1 MQRHSPTPVTHSAA
15 RTTSVLLLAGA
26 LLAGRA
32 AAQEEGLMLGPGD
45 TLEKRGLAVLVFNSE
60 YNGMF
65 FDEKTSGIELI
76 HHGVRTATGGAVRL
90 NPTPEQ
96 WDPIPKMVERKVD
109 EATDTI
115 DVLLR
120 YEEYAFDSHLVVRPS
135 PGGFS
140 VSVRLDEPLPER
152 LEGRAGLNLEI
163 LPAAYFEKT
172 YLVDGTPAIF
182 PLYPSGPMRSWPAAT
197 RLRQYAGHSTFD
209 DRGRR
214 EYVEPEPIAT
224 GRTLVLAPEDP
235 ERRITIEAAQGGLAL
250 LDGRNVAQ
258 NGWYVVRTVLPA
270 GKTGTVAEWS
280 VRPHTIPGWTRA
292 PVVGFCQAGYHPSE
306 KKVAVVELDPADALL
321 PTASV
326 FQVTADGQAVKRLD
340 AAVAPWGRYLR
351 YAYATFDF
359 TGVRDPGLYF
369 LQYGSRKTD
378 TFPIAADVYRDI
390 WHPTLDVWFPVQ
402 MDHVFVNEAY
412 RVWHGAPHLD
422 DARQAPVDHQHFDGY
437 RMGPTTDTRY
447 TPGEHIPG
455 LNVGGWFDAGDFDI
469 RTPSQA
475 ATVMHMVE
483 TWERFRPTRDET
495 LVDEAGRYV
504 DIHHP
509 DGKPDLLQQIEHGA
523 LQLVAQHR
531 AFGRAIPGIIVPQLH
546 QYHHL
551 GDAVDQTDGLVYDPS
566 LEPNQ
571 KAGDRSGRPDDRWAF
586 TNKSAA
592 TNDISAA
599 ALAAASRALRGH
611 DDRLAE
617 ECLAA
622 ARQAW
627 TDERDAAAAGPAPT
641 GWPAAFRAG
650 AELMAT
656 LQLLVTTKDAV
667 YADRFEELVWPAL
680 DRETRWTL
688 GTALRALPHFGP
700 AYKERLRPY
709 AVKYGEE
716 LAALE
721 KENPYGVPIG
731 TRGWAG
737 NEQVIGWAQT
747 NADLHAAY
755 PDLVSAE
762 QVLRGLHY
770 ILGRHPASNVSF
782 VSAVGT
788 RSKKIA
794 YGNNRADYTFIA
806 GGVVPGVLVL
816 KPDFP
821 ENKEDWPF
829 LWGENEYVID
839 ICAHY
844 VLLAHLAHDLVTRE
858 GGAQR

>member
-1 MQRHSPTPVTHSAA
+1 VRAA
-15 RTTSVLLLAGA
+15 RTAGLLLFAGA

-32 AAQEEGLMLGPGD
+32 AAEEELTLGAGD
-45 TLEKRGLAVLVFNSE
+45 TLEKRGLSVLVFNSE

-65 FDEKTSGIELI
+65 FDEKTSALQII

-109 EATDTI
+109 ATTGTI

-120 YEEYAFDSHLVVRPS
+120 YEDYDFDSHIVVRPS

-140 VSVRLDEPLPER
+140 MSVVLDKPVPER
-152 LEGRAGLNLEI
+152 LQGRAGLNLEF

-172 YLVDGTPAIF
+172 YLVDGRPAIF
-182 PLYPSGPMRSWPAAT
+182 PLYPSGPMRVRPAAT
-197 RLRQYAGHSTFD
+197 RLRQFAGHSTFD
-209 DRGRR
+209 DHGRA
-214 EYVEPEPIAT
+214 EYVEPLPIAT
-224 GRTLVLAPEDP
+224 GQTLVLAPEDP
-235 ERRITIEAAQGGLAL
+235 QRRVTIEAGKGELSL
-250 LDGRNVAQ
+250 LDGRNIAQ
-258 NGWYVVRTVLPA
+258 NGWYIVRTLLPA
-270 GKTGTVAEWS
+270 GTTGTVVEWS
-280 VRPHTIPGWTRA
+280 VRPHTITGWTRA
-292 PVVGFCQAGYHPSE
+292 PVVGFSQAGYHPSE
-306 KKVAVVELDPADALL
+306 KKVAVVELDPADAPL
-321 PTASV
+321 PAASV
-326 FQVTADGQAVKRLD
+326 FQVTADGQSVKRLD
-340 AAVAPWGRYLR
+340 AKVVPWGHYLR
-351 YAYATFDF
+351 YDYATFDF
-359 TGVRDPGLYF
+359 SDVREPGLYF
-369 LQYGSRKTD
+369 LQYGGQKTN

-390 WHPTLDVWFPVQ
+390 WHPTLDVWFPEQ
-402 MDHVFVNEAY
+402 MDHMLVNEAY
-412 RVWHGAPHLD
+412 RVWHGAAHLD

-437 RMGPTTDTRY
+437 RMGPTTDTSY
-447 TPGEHIPG
+447 APGEHIPG

-475 ATVMHMVE
+475 ATVLHMVE

-495 LVDEAGRYV
+495 LVDEAGQYV
-504 DIHHP
+504 DMHHP
-509 DGKPDLLQQIEHGA
+509 DGTPDLLQQIEHGA

-551 GDAVDQTDGLVYDPS
+551 GDALNQTDGLVYDPG
-566 LEPNQ
+566 LKPGE
-571 KAGDRSGRPDDRWAF
+571 KEGDRSGTPDDRWAF
-586 TNKSAA
+586 TNRSAA
-592 TNDISAA
+592 TNYVSAA

-611 DDRLAE
+611 DNALAD

-622 ARQAW
+622 ARKAW
-627 TDERDAAAAGPAPT
+627 SDEAAATGPAPS
-641 GWPAAFRAG
+641 GWEAAFRAG

-656 LQLLVTTKDAV
+656 VQLLITTKEKV
-667 YADRFEELVWPAL
+667 YADRFDELVWPAL
-680 DRETRWTL
+680 DRAARFTL
-688 GTALRALPHFGP
+688 GTALRALPELGS

-709 AVKYGEE
+709 AEKYRDEIAE
-716 LAALE
+716 LE
-721 KENPYGVPIG
+721 KQNPYGVPIG
-731 TRGWAG
+731 TGGWAG
-737 NEQVIGWAQT
+737 NSQIIAWAHT
-747 NADLHAAY
+747 NALLHAAY
-755 PDLVSAE
+755 PDLVSADK
-762 QVLRGLHY
+762 VLRGLHY
-770 ILGRHPASNVSF
+770 VLGRHPASNVSF

-788 RSKKIA
+788 RSKRVA

-844 VLLAHLAHDLVTRE
+844 VLLAHLADDLVTDE
-858 GGAQR
+858 P